1 MNIEFEK
8 ISFQNFLSF
17 GDSPT
22 EINLSNFKTTLV
34 TGSNFSGKSSSIL
47 DTITFALFGKAFRN
61 INKPQLINVYNN
73 KNCLVE
79 LTFYKNNV
87 KYKIRRGLKPNLF
100 EIYRDDEQLDILSS
114 AKDQQAEFE
123 KTILN
128 FTFQTFQQI
137 VVLGSA
143 NYIPFMKLKPND
155 RRFVVDDILN
165 LHVFTKMNDRLKLQS
180 SETKAAI
187 QTTENEIYLKEEL
200 LKTKEEHLEA
210 LSNVGVSIVDEEK
223 VNSLLS
229 QNIDLEKELEEKQIR
244 VSEIVIEERKN
255 VLDVDSQIKKAEKV
269 KSKIMY
275 AVETQKK
282 NYDFFQDNSH
292 CPTCLQEI
300 EETFRTE
307 KINDLKEKMLSK
319 KSGVQ
324 ELIEKIQKYKFEKDE
339 IEHHNSDVDLAE
351 KQVRSL
357 NREIENVK
365 EKITSNIEKISYLR
379 NPSSM
384 DTTKIEKTENE
395 ISDIKKDL
403 TFLKNK
409 LESYHEDSELQKN
422 CAFLLRDAGIKA
434 TIMNKY
440 LNLLNKNMEVHL
452 KRFGLKLNFELDST
466 FNEKITNF
474 SGHEFSYFSLS
485 EGEKLRV
492 DLSMMLSW
500 RTLALKR
507 AKMKTNLL
515 ILDEVMDGAAD
526 SHLQHELVH
535 LLNDLKDT
543 NVFVISHRA
552 DGLLEKFERN
562 IHVRKNIGFSHL
574 DETII

>member
-1 MNIEFEK
+1 
-8 ISFQNFLSF
+8 
-17 GDSPT
+17 
-22 EINLSNFKTTLV
+22 
-34 TGSNFSGKSSSIL
+34 
-47 DTITFALFGKAFRN
+47 
-61 INKPQLINVYNN
+61 
-73 KNCLVE
+73 
-79 LTFYKNNV
+79 
-87 KYKIRRGLKPNLF
+87 
-100 EIYRDDEQLDILSS
+100 
-114 AKDQQAEFE
+114 
-123 KTILN
+123 
-128 FTFQTFQQI
+128 
-137 VVLGSA
+137 
-143 NYIPFMKLKPND
+143 
-155 RRFVVDDILN
+155 
-165 LHVFTKMNDRLKLQS
+165 
-180 SETKAAI
+180 
-187 QTTENEIYLKEEL
+187 
-200 LKTKEEHLEA
+200 
-210 LSNVGVSIVDEEK
+210 
-223 VNSLLS
+223 
-229 QNIDLEKELEEKQIR
+229 
-244 VSEIVIEERKN
+244 
-255 VLDVDSQIKKAEKV
+255 
-269 KSKIMY
+269 
-275 AVETQKK
+275 
-282 NYDFFQDNSH
+282 
-292 CPTCLQEI
+292 
-300 EETFRTE
+300 
-307 KINDLKEKMLSK
+307 
-319 KSGVQ
+319 
-324 ELIEKIQKYKFEKDE
+324 
-339 IEHHNSDVDLAE
+339 
-351 KQVRSL
+351 
-357 NREIENVK
+357 
-365 EKITSNIEKISYLR
+365 
-379 NPSSM
+379 M